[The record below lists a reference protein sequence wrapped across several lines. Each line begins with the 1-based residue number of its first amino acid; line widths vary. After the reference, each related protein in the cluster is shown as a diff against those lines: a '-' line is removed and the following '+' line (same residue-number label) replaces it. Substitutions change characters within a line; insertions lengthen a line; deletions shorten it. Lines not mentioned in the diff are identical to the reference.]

1 VSPTGSRDPRGAAEE
16 PRRPEPADGAR
27 AMLTMHSPV
36 SRVMRRD
43 PFTVPLEATIRETL
57 ERMERTRT
65 GVVVV
70 LDPRRR
76 IPLGV
81 FTLEDVVRR
90 VTLPGAD
97 LGAPIATVMTSGLV
111 TVSPQASAHEAILT
125 MARHGVQHLVVA
137 DAAGALAGLLSQDR
151 LFGLQRIGVDE
162 VGDEIQA
169 AGDLDGLRA
178 AALAIRRLT
187 EALLAQAI
195 HPETLTHF
203 ISTLNDLLTI
213 RAVELTLDRFDLPP
227 IPFCWIAL
235 GSEGRLEQTFSTDQD
250 NGIIL
255 DADDADAERLR
266 EAFLPFA
273 RAVNET
279 LAACG
284 FPLCKGNVMASNPQ
298 WCLTLGE
305 WQRAFSRW
313 IDTPE
318 PEAILNAEIFFDLR
332 PVYGRAALA
341 ERLWEWLLP
350 AARRG
355 HLFVTLMAQN
365 ALGCRPPLGRIRDF
379 VLDRSKEFPH
389 TLDLKKHGSR
399 IFVDAARVLALE
411 HGIPRTSTAER
422 LRAAAD
428 AGALDRE
435 RVAGVVDGFYFV
447 HLLRLRN
454 QFRRDASPEGANRL
468 DPRRLTA
475 LDRIMLKEALREA
488 KRLQDRLAVNHRLDA
503 LG

>member
-1 VSPTGSRDPRGAAEE
+1 
-16 PRRPEPADGAR
+16 
-27 AMLTMHSPV
+27 MLTMHSPV
-36 SRVMRRD
+36 AQVMRRD
-43 PFTVPLEATIRETL
+43 PFTVPLDATIRETL
-57 ERMERTRT
+57 ERMERTRS

-70 LDPRRR
+70 IEPRRR

-81 FTLEDVVRR
+81 FTHEDVVRR
-90 VTLPGAD
+90 VTLPGTD
-97 LGAPIATVMTSGLV
+97 LGAPIATVMTGGLV
-111 TVSPQASAHEAILT
+111 TVAPQASAHQAILT

-137 DAAGALAGLLSQDR
+137 EAAGELAGLLSHER

-162 VGDEIQA
+162 VGAEIQA
-169 AGDLDGLRA
+169 ARDVEGLRA
-178 AALAIRRLT
+178 AARAIRRLT

-213 RAVELTLDRFDLPP
+213 RVIELTIDAFDLPP

-255 DADDADAERLR
+255 DADDAEGDRLR
-266 EAFLPFA
+266 EGFLPFA

-279 LAACG
+279 LAECG
-284 FPLCKGNVMASNPQ
+284 FPLCKGDVMASNPR

-313 IDTPE
+313 LDTPE

-332 PVYGRAALA
+332 PIYGRTALA
-341 ERLWEWLLP
+341 QRLWEWLLP
-350 AARRG
+350 AARRRP
-355 HLFVTLMAQN
+355 LFLTLMAQN
-365 ALGCRPPLGRIRDF
+365 ALGCRPPIGRIRDF
-379 VLDRSKEFPH
+379 VVDRSKEFPH

-411 HGIPRTSTAER
+411 HGIPHTSTAER
-422 LRAAAD
+422 LRAAGEV
-428 AGALDRE
+428 GALDRA
-435 RVAGVVDGFYFV
+435 RVAAVVDGFHFV

-454 QFRRDASPEGANRL
+454 QFRRDAPTDGANRV
-468 DPRRLTA
+468 DPRRLA
-475 LDRIMLKEALREA
+475 PLERIVLKEAFREA
-488 KRLQDRLAVNHRLDA
+488 KRLQERLALDHRLDA
-503 LG
+503 IG

>member
-1 VSPTGSRDPRGAAEE
+1 VSAPGAPERAGEAA
-16 PRRPEPADGAR
+16 PRREPADPNRG
-27 AMLTMHSPV
+27 MLTMHSPV
-36 SRVMRRD
+36 GRVMRRD
-43 PFTVPLEATIRETL
+43 PFSVPLDATLRQTL

-70 LDPRRR
+70 VDPARR

-97 LGAPIATVMTSGLV
+97 LGAPIATVMTGGLV
-111 TVSPQASAHEAILT
+111 TVSPEASAHQAILT
-125 MARHGVQHLVVA
+125 MARHGLHHLVVV
-137 DAAGALAGLLSQDR
+137 DAAGALAGLLSQER

-162 VGDEIQA
+162 VGDEIQRA
-169 AGDLDGLRA
+169 ADLDGLRA
-178 AALAIRRLT
+178 AAGSIRRLT

-213 RAVELTLDRFDLPP
+213 RAVELTIDAFDPPP

-235 GSEGRLEQTFSTDQD
+235 GSEGRLEQTFATDQD
-250 NGIIL
+250 NGLVL
-255 DADDADAERLR
+255 DAADEDAERLR
-266 EAFLPFA
+266 AGFLPFA
-273 RAVNET
+273 RRVNEA

-284 FPLCKGNVMASNPQ
+284 FPLCKGEVMASNPR
-298 WCLTLGE
+298 WCLTVGE

-332 PVYGRAALA
+332 PIYGRTALA
-341 ERLWEWLLP
+341 ERLSDWLLP
-350 AARRG
+350 AARRRP
-355 HLFVTLMAQN
+355 LFLTLMAQN
-365 ALGCRPPLGRIRDF
+365 ALASRPPLGTIRDF
-379 VLDRSKEFPH
+379 VLDGRH
-389 TLDLKKHGSR
+389 TLDLKAHGSR

-411 HGIPRTSTAER
+411 HGIPHTSTAER

-428 AGALDRE
+428 AGAIDRD
-435 RVAGVVDGFYFV
+435 RVSAVVDGFHLV

-454 QFRRDASPEGANRL
+454 QFRGDAPPEGANRV
-468 DPRRLTA
+468 DPRRLA
-475 LDRIMLKEALREA
+475 PLERIMLKEAFREA
-488 KRLQDRLAVNHRLDA
+488 RRLQERLALDHRLD
-503 LG
+503 GIG